1 MVHPSV
7 ASLVGQTC
15 GFAIGTAL
23 ATFLLVFVCR
33 FGDAHNR
40 ARLLFAACMLIA
52 NGAGLAKN
60 MTLLWNSSADPRLLG
75 QMRAAGF
82 AAAAML
88 PICMVSLWRDDA
100 VTSSRRRAGDLLLL
114 YAVASSTAIAA
125 ALGIGAWC
133 QVWLSR
139 IPQLAFLSDQD
150 SVGNFTFYN
159 GLAIVVL
166 AAFIVLPGSFH
177 RRTTK
182 IGLSLIVAGLALSS
196 LSALLD
202 EHARLPAAFA
212 SLIRVTRLQS
222 SILVVVGVLVL
233 FSRFRAA
240 DMFAKYAI
248 RLLLAAGLSL
258 SASAAIFRILKSADE
273 TTPSGRAAGIVGSAA
288 IIAGAILLYVFLGK
302 YSDIFVECRIFGRRD
317 VRDVVREFRDRL
329 DLLASK
335 EDVLFQTRSTA
346 AEYLGVQTDE
356 LSVQPVS
363 PGDDHPA
370 AAAVPIPREGTP
382 MTLFVSLS
390 RDKRIVLMG
399 EIETLREIC
408 LHTGRRLGELDRE
421 RERIESARMESRLNE
436 QLAQAELIALRAQ
449 VNPHF
454 LFNSLNTIA
463 SLIASRPKL
472 AETIT
477 VRLANVFRYVLL
489 HANLPFTSLDEE
501 LSFLRTYLDV
511 EGIRFGQR
519 LQVEF
524 DIESSVSHLAVP
536 SLILQPLVEN
546 AIKHGIARKVGSSKI
561 AVRTRRRDNSLLIIV
576 EDNGIGLGSETNG
589 NHSTGDGTKTGFGLR
604 NIRER
609 LHTLYGAR
617 ASLSL
622 TDVPSGGTCAALE
635 IPIEE

>member
-1 MVHPSV
+1 MVHLSV
-7 ASLVGQTC
+7 ANLVGQTC

-23 ATFLLVFVCR
+23 ATLLLVLVCR
-33 FGDAHNR
+33 FGGTHSR
-40 ARLLFAACMLIA
+40 IRLFFAACLLIA
-52 NGAGLAKN
+52 NCAGLAKN
-60 MTLLWNSSADPRLLG
+60 LVLLWNASADLALLE
-75 QMRAAGF
+75 QMRAIGF

-88 PICMVSLWRDDA
+88 PVCLVILWRDEA
-100 VTSSRRRAGDLLLL
+100 VTSARRRAGDLLLL

-125 ALGIGAWC
+125 ALGVGAWC
-133 QVWLSR
+133 QICLSR
-139 IPQLAFLSDQD
+139 IPQLAFLSKQD

-159 GLAIVVL
+159 GLTIVVL
-166 AAFIVLPGSFH
+166 ACFIVLPGSFH

-182 IGLSLIVAGLALSS
+182 IGLFLVVAGLALSS

-202 EHARLPAAFA
+202 EHASLPAAVA
-212 SLIRVTRLQS
+212 SLIRVTRFQS

-258 SASAAIFRILKSADE
+258 SASAAIFGFLNSANQ
-273 TTPSGRAAGIVGSAA
+273 TTPSGRAAGIVVSAA
-288 IIAGAILLYVFLGK
+288 IVAGAMLLYLFVGK
-302 YSDIFVECRIFGRRD
+302 HSDVFVERRIFGRRD
-317 VRDVVREFRDRL
+317 VREVVREFRDRL
-329 DLLASK
+329 ELLASK
-335 EDVLFQTRSTA
+335 EEVLFQTGSTA
-346 AEYLGVQTDE
+346 AEYLGVHREE
-356 LSVQPVS
+356 LSVQAVS
-363 PGDDHPA
+363 PGNDDSA
-370 AAAVPIPREGTP
+370 ATSVPIPCEGTP
-382 MTLFVSLS
+382 MTLLVALS
-390 RDKRIVLMG
+390 GEKRMVLMG

-421 RERIESARMESRLNE
+421 RERIESARMESRLSE

-472 AETIT
+472 AESIT

-524 DIESSVSHLAVP
+524 DIESSVSHLAIP

-561 AVRTRRRDNSLLIIV
+561 VVRTRRRDNSLLVIV
-576 EDNGIGLGSETNG
+576 EDNGVGLGSKTNG
-589 NHSTGDGTKTGFGLR
+589 SHSTGNGTKTGFGLR
-604 NIRER
+604 SIRER
-609 LHTLYGAR
+609 LHTLYGVR

-622 TDVPSGGTCAALE
+622 ADIPSGGTRAALE
-635 IPIEE
+635 LPIEE